1 MLQVWNRYRNIPSSR
16 MAGSSLDTLFDEFD
30 LDRDGHLTAAEI
42 ASALN
47 SRGVLI
53 TQQEAAMFIKGD
65 RSLFAATWLCWSG

>member
-1 MLQVWNRYRNIPSSR
+1 

-30 LDRDGHLTAAEI
+30 KDSDGHLTAAEI

-53 TQQEAAMFIKGD
+53 TEQEAAMFIRGD
-65 RSLFAATWLCWSG
+65 CWQPLEEETIAWRHLHGAVWEASMN

>member
-1 MLQVWNRYRNIPSSR
+1 

-30 LDRDGHLTAAEI
+30 MDRDGHLTAAEI

-53 TQQEAAMFIKGD
+53 TEQEAAMFIKGD
-65 RSLFAATWLCWSG
+65 LLFL